1 MPPLNRLR
9 QSAQH
14 SIVSMMNVVIVG
26 ERDTT
31 STTTMAQ
38 CYQASVELVMNENHR
53 GQCSGVVL
61 IDCFIEE
68 GETHKMME
76 LKDRTNTLETIET
89 CDSSIADR
97 DDDDASERNDHAPQ
111 EINDWENAKK
121 EDKGTGCSEGDDD
134 DDDSEPWDYSDVSFD
149 VGDDNDFFLDET
161 EFSQGLAGYADDGNG
176 VDTDYDFYGNNNIVQ
191 CGGRGILLSHAALA
205 RKDFS
210 IARIPPSIAEVGSF
224 DSC

>member
-1 MPPLNRLR
+1 
-9 QSAQH
+9 
-14 SIVSMMNVVIVG
+14 MNVVIVG

-31 STTTMAQ
+31 TTTMAQ
-38 CYQASVELVMNENHR
+38 CYQASVELVMNENDR
-53 GQCSGVVL
+53 GQCGGVIL

-68 GETHKMME
+68 GATPKMME

-97 DDDDASERNDHAPQ
+97 DDDDAGERNDHAPQ
-111 EINDWENAKK
+111 GIHNWETVKNKDNCYVME
-121 EDKGTGCSEGDDD
+121 EDKGSWCSESDDD
-134 DDDSEPWDYSDVSFD
+134 DDYEPWDYSDCSFD
-149 VGDDNDFFLDET
+149 IGDDNEFILDET
-161 EFSQGLAGYADDGNG
+161 EFSQGLAGYADDGTGAAN
-176 VDTDYDFYGNNNIVQ
+176 DCNYYGNNNVVP